1 MSKCKTC
8 STHHSQQSTQSGRRH
23 VYLAP
28 YNPFSPTYPSQI
40 QLILYICKTKSLFK
54 NCLRTWFLVTHCRK
68 LFCIRKNIGLFRIQL
83 LDIFV
88 GEKKSNEKEQS
99 WKYYPPRLKT
109 IQQSYRNQNSIILT
123 QKHTRRSMEQYRE
136 QRNKPTRLSD
146 FTFTF
151 HFHALEKEM
160 ATHSSVLAWRLPG
173 MGKPSGL
180 PSVAS
185 HRVGHEWSDL
195 VVVVVCMVN

>member
-88 GEKKSNEKEQS
+88 GEKNQMKKNKAESITL
-99 WKYYPPRLKT
+99 PDLRLYNKVTGIKT
-109 IQQSYRNQNSIILT
+109 ASYWHKNTHVDQWNSIENREINPHDWVTSLSLLT
-123 QKHTRRSMEQYRE
+123 FMHWRRKW
-136 QRNKPTRLSD
+136 QRTLV
-146 FTFTF
+146 F
-151 HFHALEKEM
+151 
-160 ATHSSVLAWRLPG
+160 LPG
-173 MGKPSGL
+173 DSQGWGSL
-180 PSVAS
+180 
-185 HRVGHEWSDL
+185 VGCHLWRHTELDT
-195 VVVVVCMVN
+195 NEAT